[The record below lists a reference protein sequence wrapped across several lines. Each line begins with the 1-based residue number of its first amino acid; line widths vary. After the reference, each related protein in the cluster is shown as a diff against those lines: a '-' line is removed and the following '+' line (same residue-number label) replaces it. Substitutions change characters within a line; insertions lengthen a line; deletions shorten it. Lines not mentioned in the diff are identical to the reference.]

1 MMPHPVNFFVFMI
14 PRQAKNLTVPLD
26 LSGGISYTANE
37 ELFMANRHLS
47 RSIVLQSLFEWD
59 FTGGNTAGVQGLLE
73 RNVQEFAPGLNDSTF
88 MGELLNKVLAKQ
100 PELDL
105 IIEKAAPAWPIDRIS
120 IVDRNVL
127 RIGLYELLFGDRAQ
141 VPPKV
146 AINEAIELAKTF
158 GGENSGKFVNGV
170 LGAVYKEIGEPGKDE
185 VSQPKDKKNQVIDI
199 STLPLEQLGGAVV
212 YAKKE
217 GVLYLAVV
225 HDIFGHWTL
234 SKGHIEDGE
243 NPEEGTIREIKEE
256 MNADITIKEKL
267 GENEYIASHPEKGKL
282 RKHVHYFLG
291 EAPFKEL
298 ELEEG
303 KGGLDDA
310 RWFRAEDLVDLN
322 IYDDILPI
330 ITKAITLLMKEG
342 K

>member
-1 MMPHPVNFFVFMI
+1 
-14 PRQAKNLTVPLD
+14 
-26 LSGGISYTANE
+26 
-37 ELFMANRHLS
+37 MANRHLS

-59 FTGGNTAGVQGLLE
+59 FNTYDENQVSETLL
-73 RNVQEFAPGLNDSTF
+73 RNIAEFAPGLNDSTF
-88 MGELLNKVLAKQ
+88 MADLLRNIIAKK

-120 IVDRNVL
+120 VVDRNVL
-127 RIGLYELLFGDRAQ
+127 RIGLYELLFGDRSE

-146 AINEAIELAKTF
+146 AINESIELAKTF

-185 VSQPKDKKNQVIDI
+185 TSQSKEKKNQTIDP

-212 YAKKE
+212 YARD
-217 GVLYLAVV
+217 GADLYLALV

-234 SKGHIEDGE
+234 SKGHIEEGE
-243 NPEEGTIREIKEE
+243 SPEQGTIRELKEE
-256 MNADITIKEKL
+256 INADIIIKEKL
-267 GENEYIASHPEKGKL
+267 GENEYIASHPEKGKI
-282 RKHVHYFLG
+282 RKHVIYFLA
-291 EAPFKEL
+291 EAPFQPL

-310 RWFRAEDLVDLN
+310 KWFRAQEIVDLN
-322 IYDDILPI
+322 IYDDILPL
-330 ITKAITLLMKEG
+330 ITGAIMLLVKEG
-342 K
+342 QVMGKLTIT

>member
-1 MMPHPVNFFVFMI
+1 MGFFVALYEEMVDQSQHF
-14 PRQAKNLTVPLD
+14 
-26 LSGGISYTANE
+26 SYTRNE
-37 ELFMANRHLS
+37 EPYMANRHLS

-59 FTGGNTAGVQGLLE
+59 FNGHVLNDVDEVLA
-73 RNVQEFAPGLNDSTF
+73 RNIEEFAPGLNDATF
-88 MGELLNKVLAKQ
+88 MADLITNVLAKR

-120 IVDRNVL
+120 VVDRNVL
-127 RIGLYELLFGDRAQ
+127 RIGLFELLFGDRAE

-185 VSQPKDKKNQVIDI
+185 TSQPRDRKNQVIDI
-199 STLPLEQLGGAVV
+199 SKLPLEQLGGAVV
-212 YAKKE
+212 YARDPQ
-217 GVLYLAVV
+217 GVLYLALV

-234 SKGHIEDGE
+234 SKGHVEEGE
-243 NPEEGTIREIKEE
+243 SVEEGTIREIKEE
-256 MNADITIKEKL
+256 INADMVIIEKL
-267 GENEYIASHPEKGKL
+267 GENEYIASHPEKGKI
-282 RKHVHYFLG
+282 RKHVVYFLA
-291 EAPFKEL
+291 EAPFQPL

-310 RWFRAEDLVDLN
+310 RWFKATEILDLN
-322 IYDDILPI
+322 IYDDILPL
-330 ITKAITLLMKEG
+330 ITKAVTALLEQKP

>member
-1 MMPHPVNFFVFMI
+1 
-14 PRQAKNLTVPLD
+14 
-26 LSGGISYTANE
+26 
-37 ELFMANRHLS
+37 MANRHLS

-59 FTGGNTAGVQGLLE
+59 FNTYNENQVSETLL
-73 RNVQEFAPGLNDSTF
+73 RNIAEFAPGLNDSTF
-88 MGELLNKVLAKQ
+88 MADLLRNIIAKK

-120 IVDRNVL
+120 VVDRNVL
-127 RIGLYELLFGDRAQ
+127 RIGLYELLFGDRSE

-146 AINEAIELAKTF
+146 AINESIELAKTF

-185 VSQPKDKKNQVIDI
+185 TSQSKEKKNQTIDP

-212 YAKKE
+212 YARDGAE
-217 GVLYLAVV
+217 LYLALV

-234 SKGHIEDGE
+234 SKGHIEEGE
-243 NPEEGTIREIKEE
+243 SPEQGTIRELKEE
-256 MNADITIKEKL
+256 INADIVIKEKL
-267 GENEYIASHPEKGKL
+267 GENEYIASHPEKGKI
-282 RKHVHYFLG
+282 RKHVIYFLA
-291 EAPFKEL
+291 EAPFQPL

-310 RWFRAEDLVDLN
+310 KWFRAQEIVDLN
-322 IYDDILPI
+322 IYDDILPL
-330 ITKAITLLMKEG
+330 ITNAIMLLVKEG
-342 K
+342 HVVENPAVT

>member
-1 MMPHPVNFFVFMI
+1 
-14 PRQAKNLTVPLD
+14 
-26 LSGGISYTANE
+26 
-37 ELFMANRHLS
+37 MANRHLS

-59 FTGGNTAGVQGLLE
+59 FNGKKVADADEVLG
-73 RNVQEFAPGLNDSTF
+73 RNIQEFAPGLNDTTF
-88 MGELLNKVLAKQ
+88 MSALLKSVLAKQ
-100 PELDL
+100 PELDQ
-105 IIEKAAPAWPIDRIS
+105 IIEKAAPQWPIERIS
-120 IVDRNVL
+120 VVDRNVL
-127 RIGLYELLFGDRAQ
+127 RIGLCELLFGDRSE

-185 VSQPKDKKNQVIDI
+185 TSQAREKRQAIDP
-199 STLPLEQLGGAVV
+199 STLPVEQLGGAVV
-212 YAKKE
+212 YAMKQ
-217 GVLYLAVV
+217 GQVFLALV

-243 NPEEGTIREIKEE
+243 SPEGGTIREIKEE
-256 MNADITIKEKL
+256 INVDITIKEKL
-267 GENEYIASHPEKGKL
+267 GENEYIASHPEKGKT
-282 RKHVHYFLG
+282 RKHVHYYLG
-291 EAPFKEL
+291 ESTFREL

-310 RWFRAEDLVDLN
+310 RWFRPEELVDLN

-330 ITKAITLLMKEG
+330 ITKAITILSKKAE

>member
-1 MMPHPVNFFVFMI
+1 
-14 PRQAKNLTVPLD
+14 
-26 LSGGISYTANE
+26 
-37 ELFMANRHLS
+37 MANRHLS

-59 FTGGNTAGVQGLLE
+59 FTGHTMTGVDMVLA
-73 RNVQEFAPGLNDSTF
+73 RNIEEFAPGLNDTTF
-88 MGELLNKVLAKQ
+88 MADLLKGILAKQ

-120 IVDRNVL
+120 VVDRNVL
-127 RIGLYELLFGDRAQ
+127 RIGLYELLFGERRE

-185 VSQPKDKKNQVIDI
+185 ITQPKEKKHEAIDP

-212 YAKKE
+212 YARDKGE
-217 GVLYLAVV
+217 IYLALV

-234 SKGHIEDGE
+234 SKGHIEEGE
-243 NPEEGTIREIKEE
+243 SPEQGTMRELKEE
-256 MNADITIKEKL
+256 INADIDIKEKL
-267 GENEYIASHPEKGKL
+267 GENEYIASHPEKGKI
-282 RKHVHYFLG
+282 RKHVIYFLA
-291 EAPFKEL
+291 EAPFQEL
-298 ELEEG
+298 QLEEG

-310 RWFRAEDLVDLN
+310 RWFKATEIVDLN
-322 IYDDILPI
+322 IYDDILPLF
-330 ITKAITLLMKEG
+330 TKAISILMSRG
-342 K
+342 

>member
-1 MMPHPVNFFVFMI
+1 
-14 PRQAKNLTVPLD
+14 
-26 LSGGISYTANE
+26 
-37 ELFMANRHLS
+37 MANRHLS

-59 FTGGNTAGVQGLLE
+59 FNTYNEENVSDALS
-73 RNVQEFAPGLNDSTF
+73 RNIAEFAPGLNDSTF
-88 MGELLNKVLAKQ
+88 MADLLKNIIAKK

-120 IVDRNVL
+120 VVDRNVL
-127 RIGLYELLFGDRAQ
+127 RIGLYELLFGDRSE

-146 AINEAIELAKTF
+146 AINESIELAKTF

-185 VSQPKDKKNQVIDI
+185 TSQSRDKKNQVIDP

-212 YAKKE
+212 YARSE
-217 GVLYLAVV
+217 GELYLALV

-234 SKGHIEDGE
+234 SKGHIEEGE
-243 NPEEGTIREIKEE
+243 SPEQGTIRELKEE
-256 MNADITIKEKL
+256 INADIVIREKL

-282 RKHVHYFLG
+282 RKHVIYFLA
-291 EAPFKEL
+291 EAPFQPL

-310 RWFRAEDLVDLN
+310 RWFRAQEIIDLN
-322 IYDDILPI
+322 IYDDILPL
-330 ITKAITLLMKEG
+330 ITNAITLLMKEG

>member
-1 MMPHPVNFFVFMI
+1 
-14 PRQAKNLTVPLD
+14 
-26 LSGGISYTANE
+26 
-37 ELFMANRHLS
+37 MANRHLS

-59 FTGGNTAGVQGLLE
+59 FTGHNMAGVDMVLA
-73 RNVQEFAPGLNDSTF
+73 RNIEEFAPGLNDTTF
-88 MGELLNKVLAKQ
+88 MADLLKGILAKQ

-120 IVDRNVL
+120 VVDRNVL
-127 RIGLYELLFGDRAQ
+127 RIGLYELLFGDRSE

-185 VSQPKDKKNQVIDI
+185 TTQHKDKKREAVDP
-199 STLPLEQLGGAVV
+199 STLPLEHLGGAVV
-212 YAKKE
+212 YARDKGE
-217 GVLYLAVV
+217 IYLALV

-234 SKGHIEDGE
+234 SKGHIEEGE
-243 NPEEGTIREIKEE
+243 SPEEGTVRELKEE
-256 MNADITIKEKL
+256 INADIDIKEKL
-267 GENEYIASHPEKGKL
+267 GENEYIASHPEIGKI
-282 RKHVHYFLG
+282 RKHVVYYLA

-298 ELEEG
+298 QLEEG

-310 RWFRAEDLVDLN
+310 RWFKATEIVDLN
-322 IYDDILPI
+322 IYDDILPLF
-330 ITKAITLLMKEG
+330 TKAISILMSREK
-342 K
+342 

>member
-1 MMPHPVNFFVFMI
+1 
-14 PRQAKNLTVPLD
+14 
-26 LSGGISYTANE
+26 
-37 ELFMANRHLS
+37 MANRHLS

-59 FTGGNTAGVQGLLE
+59 FNTYDENQVSETLL
-73 RNVQEFAPGLNDSTF
+73 RNIAEFAPGLNDSTF
-88 MGELLNKVLAKQ
+88 MADLLRNIIAKK

-127 RIGLYELLFGDRAQ
+127 RIGLYELLFGDRSE

-146 AINEAIELAKTF
+146 AINESIELAKTF

-185 VSQPKDKKNQVIDI
+185 TSQSKEKKNQTIDP

-212 YAKKE
+212 YARDGAE
-217 GVLYLAVV
+217 LYLALV

-234 SKGHIEDGE
+234 SKGHIEEGE
-243 NPEEGTIREIKEE
+243 SPEQGTIRELKEE
-256 MNADITIKEKL
+256 INADIVIKEKL
-267 GENEYIASHPEKGKL
+267 GENEYIASHPEKGKI
-282 RKHVHYFLG
+282 RKHVIYFLA
-291 EAPFKEL
+291 EAPFQPL

-310 RWFRAEDLVDLN
+310 KWFRAQEIVDLN
-322 IYDDILPI
+322 IYDDILPL
-330 ITKAITLLMKEG
+330 ITNAIMLLVKESHVVE
-342 K
+342 KPAVT